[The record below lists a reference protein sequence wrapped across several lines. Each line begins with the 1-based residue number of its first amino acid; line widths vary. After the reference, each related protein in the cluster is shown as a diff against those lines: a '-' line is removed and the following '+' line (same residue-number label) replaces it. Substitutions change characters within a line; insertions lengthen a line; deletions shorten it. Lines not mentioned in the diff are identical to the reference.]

1 MNENKKDIAALLS
14 EEIVFQTPTG
24 KIIVTTGGLQMKMV
38 LNSND
43 NKIDLSGLKA
53 SHQEAVPRIGLHA
66 IHCSQVSACTSV
78 VISASDTD
86 VLSLP
91 DSFYSKINIRL

>member
-53 SHQEAVPRIGLHA
+53 SHQEAVTRIVLHA
-66 IHCSQVSACTSV
+66 IHPLVPLLAYQLLIPTSYRYP
-78 VISASDTD
+78 IHSTQ
-86 VLSLP
+86 
-91 DSFYSKINIRL
+91 K